1 MRETIAAFFAGHPEC
16 RLRALGARD
25 NAAALDLAPFGQTVE
40 YLDAAASPTWVER
53 YHAANRARFP
63 GALELPGWVLVDLY
77 LLPAAIGLLTCPAR
91 LCEVRPE
98 GLGDDDEAIAAAYYA
113 APSVLPG
120 AVVGVSLISLRE
132 GIGAASII
140 KALTLKMLRAT
151 TQQGIAQWDN
161 ASLRVHTR
169 MGALRLLGP
178 VPSAHAKAAESFL
191 YAVDLADEAR
201 HRLRRGR
208 PARRRVDAG
217 RRPRR
222 APRAARSR
230 GLGRA
235 DRDPPARPLERR
247 RPRPGA
253 LWLARRAPRRP
264 AVAAS
269 PPWAI
274 SSSPPRRIAF
284 APA

>member
-1 MRETIAAFFAGHPEC
+1 MRETIAAFFARHPEC

-63 GALELPGWVLVDLY
+63 GALALPGWVLVDLY

-98 GLGDDDEAIAAAYYA
+98 GLGDEDEAIAAAYYA
-113 APSVLPG
+113 APSILPG

-178 VPSAHAKAAESFL
+178 VPSAHAKAEESFL

-201 HRLRRGR
+201 RREAMARPPTIAEDAPQGAAWMPVADRGELR
-208 PARRRVDAG
+208 ALLD
-217 RRPRR
+217 
-222 APRAARSR
+222 RAASGERIEILPP
-230 GLGRA
+230 GLSSDG
-235 DRDPPARPLERR
+235 ARVLVRC
-247 RPRPGA
+247 G
-253 LWLARRAPRRP
+253 
-264 AVAAS
+264 
-269 PPWAI
+269 
-274 SSSPPRRIAF
+274 
-284 APA
+284 

>member
-1 MRETIAAFFAGHPEC
+1 MRETIAAFFAKHPEC

-40 YLDAAASPTWVER
+40 YLDAAASPAWVER

-63 GALELPGWVLVDLY
+63 GALALPGWVLVDLY

-113 APSVLPG
+113 APSIVPG

-161 ASLRVHTR
+161 PSLRVHTR

-178 VPSAHAKAAESFL
+178 VPSAHGKAEESFL

-201 HRLRRGR
+201 LRAAMGR
-208 PARRRVDAG
+208 PPTIAEDAPAG
-217 RRPRR
+217 AAWMPVADRR
-222 APRAARSR
+222 ALRALLDRAASGERIEILPP
-230 GLGRA
+230 GLSSDG
-235 DRDPPARPLERR
+235 ARVLVRC
-247 RPRPGA
+247 G
-253 LWLARRAPRRP
+253 
-264 AVAAS
+264 
-269 PPWAI
+269 
-274 SSSPPRRIAF
+274 
-284 APA
+284 